1 MVEPKT
7 IFTETGNLERNLVK
21 MENELVDNKN
31 KDFVILVIGQP
42 GTSKSSLS
50 VMMQLAMRGEV
61 NFEDMAFT
69 HDQYMKATKKGGK
82 NKVIQYDEGRN
93 SFYKRRAMQSSNT
106 EALDMLNQYRFKNHV
121 HIINFQNLTDMELD
135 LIYKR
140 CHCLVRT
147 TAQGF
152 FHFYNARQVQK
163 IDVDKR
169 KRTVNWPDPAFTGR
183 FPDPAREYTEVWE
196 RYQQVNEEK
205 LSDPEEDEEENDEY
219 EDKYRRLR
227 RKIAK
232 TFVKHLDMTQ
242 EEAADQVGVSKQTY
256 TDWKQNYNLTNLPPF
271 DISEYTSQSES

>member
-7 IFTETGNLERNLVK
+7 IFTDTGNLERNLVK

-50 VMMQLAMRGEV
+50 VMMQLAMRGKV
-61 NFEDMAFT
+61 NFDDMAFT
-69 HDQYMKATKKGGK
+69 HEQYMEATKKGGK

-93 SFYKRRAMQSSNT
+93 SFYKRRAMQTSNT

-183 FPDPAREYTEVWE
+183 FPDPAEEYSEVWE
-196 RYQQVNEEK
+196 KYQQVNEEK
-205 LSDPEEDEEENDEY
+205 LSDPEEEGEDEY

-242 EEAADQVGVSKQTY
+242 EQAAEQVGVSKQTY

>member
-1 MVEPKT
+1 VVEPDT
-7 IFTETGNLERNLVK
+7 VFTEKGYLEKNLVK
-21 MENELVDNKN
+21 MEETLVQDKN
-31 KDFVILVIGQP
+31 MDMVILVIGQP

-50 VMMQLAMRGEV
+50 LMMQLAMRGEV

-69 HDQYMKATKKGGK
+69 HDQYMDATKKGGK

-93 SFYKRRAMQSSNT
+93 SFYKRRAMQNSNT

-140 CHCLVRT
+140 CHALIRT

-152 FHFYNARQVQK
+152 FHFYNQQQVQK
-163 IDVDKR
+163 IDVDKQ

-183 FPDPAREYTEVWE
+183 FPDPAEQYPEVWSAYNE
-196 RYQQVNEEK
+196 VNEEK
-205 LSDPEEDEEENDEY
+205 LTEHDQDEEN
-219 EDKYRRLR
+219 EDWEKKYRRLR
-227 RKIAK
+227 MKTAK

-242 EEAADQVGVSKQTY
+242 ADAAEQVGVTKQAY
-256 TDWKQNYNLTNLPPF
+256 TEWKKNHNLTNIPPF
-271 DISEYTSQSES
+271 DIGDHVGQSSN